1 MTKIFLIAYDLK
13 IPGQDYTKLYE
24 GIKGLGEWF
33 HPLESTW
40 FVKINTPITTATDL
54 NNKLHVLMDKND
66 SLFVVDI
73 TDQDRQGWM
82 PKSFWDWV

>member
-1 MTKIFLIAYDLK
+1 MNKIFLITYDLK

-24 GIKGLGEWF
+24 GIKDLGEYI

-40 FVKINTPITTATDL
+40 FVRVEDNHVAADIN
-54 NNKLHVLMDKND
+54 NRLHALMDKND

-73 TDQDRQGWM
+73 TDQNRQGWM
-82 PKSFWDWV
+82 PKSFWTWLK